1 MPQSQKKHIYTES
14 IEIDIAMLLFNVL
27 SNAMQRI
34 NGTASTP
41 RASTSASSA
50 QALPLQPLT
59 SVQKEEAHAPKQA
72 LGLPSLKTWEFVV
85 IKKPQWDAMCK
96 NTFNP
101 DHMRACANCGVTAIN
116 PNAHFSTRYL
126 SHWPT
131 GKKIPAALAYPHLLQ
146 ARPPA
151 LKVNFGPAIHAV
163 RQERMARFQPKAS
176 L

>member
-59 SVQKEEAHAPKQA
+59 SVQK
-72 LGLPSLKTWEFVV
+72 
-85 IKKPQWDAMCK
+85 
-96 NTFNP
+96 
-101 DHMRACANCGVTAIN
+101 
-116 PNAHFSTRYL
+116 
-126 SHWPT
+126 
-131 GKKIPAALAYPHLLQ
+131 
-146 ARPPA
+146 
-151 LKVNFGPAIHAV
+151 
-163 RQERMARFQPKAS
+163 
-176 L
+176 